1 MLSDIQTKPPAHCPG
16 LPAGKGQGRG
26 QFGFEFGPGL
36 GSSRPLPRV
45 SPVRMSPPP
54 ALPHYC
60 SAVWGGTSQ
69 ICRNNGL
76 GRGQVPLRAQQR
88 AGAAATDC
96 KTAST
101 PPMVAALFP
110 DSVSPALRSP
120 QSFSWVNFP
129 CVPGILI
136 SSSPGGLPCR
146 SPEASRL
153 RSPPAA
159 ATAIAPQVRDARRL
173 RAPNFPHLGPTILV
187 RPSPPLAKP

>member
-1 MLSDIQTKPPAHCPG
+1 MPVWA
-16 LPAGKGQGRG
+16 
-26 QFGFEFGPGL
+26 GPGL
-36 GSSRPLPRV
+36 WPGLFKAPPKSEPCQDVPPLPPH
-45 SPVRMSPPP
+45 S
-54 ALPHYC
+54 PHYC

-76 GRGQVPLRAQQR
+76 GRGQVPLRVQQR

-101 PPMVAALFP
+101 PPMVAALPP

-129 CVPGILI
+129 YVPGILI

-159 ATAIAPQVRDARRL
+159 ATAKAPQVRDARRL

-187 RPSPPLAKP
+187 RPSPPLVKP